1 MTAATFHTRTA
12 FPETRNARKP
22 GFWTRLF
29 DAMVE
34 ARMRRAMR
42 EIEARQHL
50 IPENLLKKN
59 GYTATVNNDGRLP
72 FTR

>member
-12 FPETRNARKP
+12 FPETRTKRKP

-34 ARMRRAMR
+34 ARERRAMR
-42 EIEARQHL
+42 DIEARGHL
-50 IPENLLKKN
+50 IPENLLKTS
-59 GYTATVNNDGRLP
+59 GYTATVNNDGSFP

>member
-12 FPETRNARKP
+12 FPEARAERKP
-22 GFWTRLF
+22 GFWARLL

-42 EIEARQHL
+42 DIEARQHL
-50 IPENLLKKN
+50 IPENLLKKS
-59 GYTATVNNDGRLP
+59 GDAATINDDGSFPL
-72 FTR
+72 TR